1 MNVLSLFDGMSC
13 GMIALDQLGFKINK
27 YYACEIDKYAI
38 EISKKNYPQII
49 QLGDVT
55 KIKASNL
62 EKIDLLIGGS
72 PCQDLSFAN
81 NKGKGLDG
89 ERSNLF
95 FEFVRLKQECN
106 PKYFMLE
113 NVRMLKEYEDIISEH
128 LGFYPHLINSS
139 KLSAQNRIR
148 LYWTN
153 IPNIKQP
160 QDTGI
165 VIKDIL
171 EEKVE
176 KDDLQKSNKPI
187 RVGTN
192 IEKVKVRKHKVDILN
207 LQKLLRI
214 SKKNLKKTN
223 KEIADQIKMSLSK
236 VEHWFRT
243 DKSFAIPSDD
253 VWFKLKDIL
262 KITTDTFD
270 KQIMEFEYKDGV
282 FESTQRVYSD
292 LGKSPTITA
301 TNNEQMIQV
310 KPKQVATLNISSF
323 DQENRIY
330 SEDGKSPTL
339 TAHASKGSAPKI
351 FTKPKQVG
359 IAKEIAG
366 FEQSKR
372 VYSEQG
378 KSPSLTTCGGGNREP
393 KVMLGAAI
401 RGRAYDEDGRRLDQN
416 NKSIKNIS
424 NQYLE
429 LRKDNKSNTLT
440 SVSKDCLLSNDE
452 FTWRPITCLEAE
464 RLQTVPDNYT
474 EGVSK
479 TRRFHMLG
487 NGWTVSVI
495 KHIFINM
502 ENEPAPEKPNFI
514 KQLNLFEKYT
524 KKY

>member
-1 MNVLSLFDGMSC
+1 
-13 GMIALDQLGFKINK
+13 MIALDQLGFKINK

-38 EISKKNYPQII
+38 KISKKNYPQII
-49 QLGDVT
+49 HLGDVT
-55 KIKASNL
+55 KVKASNL

-95 FEFVRLKQECN
+95 FEFVRLKKECN

-113 NVRMLKEYEDIISEH
+113 NVRMLKEYENIISEH
-128 LGFYPHLINSS
+128 LGFYPHIINSS

-160 QDTGI
+160 QEAGI
-165 VIKDIL
+165 VLKDIL
-171 EEKVE
+171 EDQVE
-176 KDDLQKSNKPI
+176 ENNLQKSNKPI
-187 RVGTN
+187 RIGTN
-192 IEKVKVRKHKVDILN
+192 IDKVKIRKNKVDVLN
-207 LQKLLRI
+207 LQKLLRV
-214 SKKNLKKTN
+214 SKKNTKKTN
-223 KEIADQIKMSLSK
+223 KQIAAEIKMPVSK

-243 DKSFAIPSDD
+243 DKSFAIPTEDI
-253 VWFKLKDIL
+253 WFKLKDIL
-262 KITTDTFD
+262 KITVNKFD
-270 KQIMEFEYKDGV
+270 KQITEFEYRDGV

-301 TNNEQMIQV
+301 SNKEQMIAT
-310 KPKQVATLNISSF
+310 KPKQIFKLNLSF
-323 DQENRIY
+323 EQGNRVY
-330 SEDGKSPTL
+330 SDKGKSPTL

-351 FTKPKQVG
+351 NTAPQQVG
-359 IAKEIAG
+359 VAKEING

-372 VYSEQG
+372 VYSKQG

-393 KVMLGAAI
+393 KVMLGAAF
-401 RGRAYDEDGRRLDQN
+401 RGRAYDKDGKRLDQN

-440 SVSKDCLLSNDE
+440 TVTKDCVLSDNE
-452 FTWRPITCLEAE
+452 FTWRPITCIEAE

-487 NGWTVSVI
+487 NGWTISII
-495 KHIFINM
+495 KHIFKNM
-502 ENEPAPEKPNFI
+502 ENEPEPEKPNFM